1 MKTQFALCA
10 AAGIIPFVRP
20 PGKAYSYTS
29 RLLDVGAF
37 GLLYQMVESAEEA
50 RELVAWTR
58 YPPTGVRGAVF
69 GGAHDDYTD
78 GDMAEKAVAAMDR
91 TVVMALIETKAGL
104 ENVDEIM
111 AVDGV
116 DIAHLGHADLSL
128 SLGIP
133 GQFDHPDLQG
143 GIDKIVEAATKVGKA
158 AGAMAPT
165 RRKPVWAGFTLAGVV
180 VALDQVSKAWLLA
193 WLEEQ
198 GAWQQVTGF
207 FNLVMVWNRGIS
219 FGMFQSGE
227 TGRWL
232 LVLFSTL
239 VCLGMAIWLW
249 RQNKFWPGL
258 ALGAVI
264 GGALGNIIDRI
275 WRGAVADFFDF
286 HMKYLY
292 CRKHS

>member
-1 MKTQFALCA
+1 MVVSVNVAPRLWLP
-10 AAGIIPFVRP
+10 IRP
-20 PGKAYSYTS
+20 P
-29 RLLDVGAF
+29 R
-37 GLLYQMVESAEEA
+37 
-50 RELVAWTR
+50 
-58 YPPTGVRGAVF
+58 
-69 GGAHDDYTD
+69 
-78 GDMAEKAVAAMDR
+78 
-91 TVVMALIETKAGL
+91 
-104 ENVDEIM
+104 
-111 AVDGV
+111 
-116 DIAHLGHADLSL
+116 
-128 SLGIP
+128 
-133 GQFDHPDLQG
+133 
-143 GIDKIVEAATKVGKA
+143 

-286 HMKYLY
+286 HMFGYHWPAFNVADSAITIGVAMLLY
-292 CRKHS
+292 DSFRKPADGAAGLTKDDDVKGG